1 MPVVINTYTTA
12 LLGLVVNMGTIA
24 TRDGGHTLHIQRE
37 YIYISSMSTSPSSP
51 NSNVHSPSSSPKA
64 SVSLILAFSGSSPYA
79 FTCVGSAS
87 TCTIELHQLTV
98 ASLIRSVLHYDIRL
112 AILELA

>member
-1 MPVVINTYTTA
+1 MVINRGQNHASRHEYTTA
-12 LLGLVVNMGTIA
+12 LSGLMVSVRRMIA
-24 TRDGGHTLHIQRE
+24 RMDGRHTLHTQQE

-79 FTCVGSAS
+79 FTCGGSAP
-87 TCTIELHQLTV
+87 TLHV
-98 ASLIRSVLHYDIRL
+98 PKK
-112 AILELA
+112 